1 MFAGDIPRRD
11 QPLPRFID
19 DADEVEG
26 VQGIDEKQ
34 LERVRADLSEYG
46 QVGVGWADPGKE
58 RAEPLTW
65 RPR

>member
-26 VQGIDEKQ
+26 VQGIDEKSSNESAPICPNMDRSASAGQ
-34 LERVRADLSEYG
+34 TLGKSE
-46 QVGVGWADPGKE
+46 PS
-58 RAEPLTW
+58 L
-65 RPR
+65 